1 MTLRDP
7 ETGCHLVKAIRGTE
21 RIEAAPIDPAESD
34 AIIAGKIDRAKTELK
49 RTIDLRS
56 DKHG

>member
-49 RTIDLRS
+49 RTIRS
-56 DKHG
+56 P